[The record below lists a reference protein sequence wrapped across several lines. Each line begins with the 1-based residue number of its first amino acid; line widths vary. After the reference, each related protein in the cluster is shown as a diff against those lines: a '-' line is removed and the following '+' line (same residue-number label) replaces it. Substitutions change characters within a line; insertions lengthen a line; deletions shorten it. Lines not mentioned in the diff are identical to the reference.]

1 MAPILFDYL
10 IPMLLCVSLRC
21 MSTLSIGR
29 QERAVL
35 LMTALSEACSGCS
48 SDTFP
53 SRALQDSEQ
62 HPLLRGHHESC
73 CDALAAAAAPLA
85 SNFAAF
91 SHGLG
96 WLLRTGA
103 VADVALVLPAPGDGE
118 SSDNGWGREMTKE
131 SDGDGRERFLAHS
144 VVLGARSEKFAAML
158 RFMRRQDDAI
168 GQEYGGD
175 AEADDG
181 ASIGDGN
188 NNGSWSDCESAA
200 DGRCAFDSEPL
211 RSPVCDRR
219 TALASRKSFPHR
231 DPSLRELE
239 LHSPLLSPRSLVL
252 FLEFLYTGVLNPLL
266 SAGELSELALIAD
279 EYLVPDLTLQAEALL
294 VEYLV
299 SFNRIMMS

>member
-1 MAPILFDYL
+1 
-10 IPMLLCVSLRC
+10 

-35 LMTALSEACSGCS
+35 LMTALDEACSGRP
-48 SDTFP
+48 SDTLVY
-53 SRALQDSEQ
+53 RALQDEEQ
-62 HPLLRGHHESC
+62 HPLLRGHSESCC
-73 CDALAAAAAPLA
+73 CDALAAATAPLA

-118 SSDNGWGREMTKE
+118 SSDSGWGRVMTKE
-131 SDGDGRERFLAHS
+131 SDGNNRERFLAHS

-158 RFMRRQDDAI
+158 RFVRRQDDAV
-168 GQEYGGD
+168 GQSCGD
-175 AEADDG
+175 DTEADDD
-181 ASIGDGN
+181 ASVGGGDDDG
-188 NNGSWSDCESAA
+188 GWSDCGSAS
-200 DGRCAFDSEPL
+200 DGSCAVGGETL
-211 RSPVCDRR
+211 RSPVRDRR
-219 TALASRKSFPHR
+219 TALASRKGSPRH
-231 DPSLRELE
+231 DPPLRELE
-239 LHSPLLSPRSLVL
+239 LYSPLLSPRSLVL
-252 FLEFLYTGVLNPLL
+252 FLEFLYTGVLDPSL

-299 SFNRIMMS
+299 SPNGIMMT

>member
-1 MAPILFDYL
+1 
-10 IPMLLCVSLRC
+10 MLLCVPLRC

-35 LMTALSEACSGCS
+35 LLTALAEACSGRP
-48 SDTFP
+48 SDTFA
-53 SRALQDSEQ
+53 SRALQDEEQ
-62 HPLLRGHHESC
+62 HPLLREHHESCC

-103 VADVALVLPAPGDGE
+103 VADVALVLPALGDGE
-118 SSDNGWGREMTKE
+118 SSDSGWGRVMTKE
-131 SDGDGRERFLAHS
+131 SDGDSRERFLAHS

-158 RFMRRQDDAI
+158 RFMRRQN
-168 GQEYGGD
+168 
-175 AEADDG
+175 EADDD
-181 ASIGDGN
+181 ASVGDGDN
-188 NNGSWSDCESAA
+188 DGSWSDCGSAA
-200 DGRCAFDSEPL
+200 DGTCAVDSETL

-219 TALASRKSFPHR
+219 TALASRKSFPRR
-231 DPSLRELE
+231 DPPLRELE

-252 FLEFLYTGVLNPLL
+252 FLEFLYTGVLDPLL

-299 SFNRIMMS
+299 SPNRMMMSRW